1 MSAPVV
7 AVDAHN
13 LARVR
18 SGVEVYLDNILRHL
32 DAPGLDFRLLT
43 DLPPRIA
50 PPQPYEVIP
59 LPFTS
64 ARTGKNLMAPLW
76 FHWTLV
82 RAMERRG
89 AELLWSPYFF
99 VPLRGKIPTVA
110 TVHDTNPLDI
120 RARSHP
126 PVWKRYFITML
137 AHSARHARHIIVP
150 SSRIAD
156 NLTRFFGTPAARMSV
171 VPHGV
176 ADEFSAPV
184 DEAQVAALRERLGIT
199 GRFILFVG
207 SLNDRKNAITLLRA
221 YAALPAEMREEWQL
235 VIVGP
240 GGSDEELVRAFVREQ
255 GLAGRAL
262 LAGYVEPGPLAELYK
277 VADVFALP
285 SLCESFGL
293 PIIEA
298 MAAGVP
304 VLTTNVTSIP
314 EVAGDAA
321 LLLPPTDVAAWTQA
335 LRRVLTEEALRRD
348 LRARGYARARLYSW
362 PESARRHVEIF
373 EACL

>member
-1 MSAPVV
+1 MSEPLV

-13 LARVR
+13 LARPR
-18 SGVEVYLDNILRHL
+18 SGVEVYLENILRNL
-32 DAPGLDFRLLT
+32 EAPGLQMRLLT
-43 DLPPRIA
+43 DLLPTA
-50 PPQPYEVIP
+50 SPPQPLEVVP
-59 LPFTS
+59 VPFSS

-76 FHWTLV
+76 FHWALARAV
-82 RAMERRG
+82 RRMHAD
-89 AELLWSPYFF
+89 LLWSPYFF
-99 VPLRGKIPTVA
+99 VPWRGHIPTVA

-120 RARSHP
+120 QARCHP
-126 PVWKRYFITML
+126 PVWKRYFVGML
-137 AHSARHARHIIVP
+137 RYSARQARHIIVP
-150 SSRIAD
+150 SQRIAD
-156 NLTRFFGTPAARMSV
+156 NLTRFFGTPAERMSV

-176 ADEFSAPV
+176 GEEFSAPV
-184 DEAQVAALRERLGIT
+184 DEATVAQLRERLGIT

-221 YAALPAEMREEWQL
+221 YAALPRELREERQL

-240 GGSDEELVRAFVREQ
+240 GGSDEELVKDFIRDENLQ
-255 GLAGRAL
+255 GRAL

-304 VLTTNVTSIP
+304 VLTSNVTSIP

-321 LLLPPTDVAAWTQA
+321 LLLPPTEVAAWTET
-335 LRRVLTEEALRRD
+335 LRRVLTEEDLQAD
-348 LRARGYARARLYSW
+348 LRARGLARARQFSW
-362 PESARRHVEIF
+362 REAARRHVEIF
-373 EACL
+373 RDCL